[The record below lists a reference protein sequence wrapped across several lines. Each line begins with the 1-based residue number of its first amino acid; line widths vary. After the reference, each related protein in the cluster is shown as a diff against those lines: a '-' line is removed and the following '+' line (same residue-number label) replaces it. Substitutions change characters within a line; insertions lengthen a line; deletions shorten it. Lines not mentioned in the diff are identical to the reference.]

1 VSMIGRSIGHYRV
14 SAAIGAGGM
23 GEVYRA
29 NDSRL
34 GRDVAIKVLPPVF
47 AQDAERMARFE
58 REARLLAS
66 LQHANIASIYGFE
79 EFDGTRAIAME
90 LVEGP
95 TLADRIA
102 RGAIPVDDALP
113 IAKQVAD
120 ALEYAHE
127 RGVIHRDLKP
137 ANIKIT
143 TDGAAKVLDFGLA
156 KALDDDPNAPASDMT
171 KSPTL
176 TSAGTVAGVILGTA
190 AYMSPE
196 QAKGKTVDRRADIFS
211 FGVVFFEMLAG
222 RQAFRGETVSE
233 TLASVMKDEPDWN
246 ALPSTLPPLVRDLIQ
261 RCLLKDPKQ
270 RLRDIGEARILLERV
285 IRGDSSLSGI
295 HRVAVEDHAAPAAKP
310 RASAGRLIVIA
321 LPLVVLAA
329 LSGWMLRPNPPAP
342 LYQVDLALP
351 LGMQLDLQNASLSLS
366 PDGRTLAVAAAGE
379 GKDQQIWIRHLDDA
393 TMTPL
398 AGTEDGSYPTWSP
411 DGRTI
416 AFFANGKL
424 KRIPAQGGVVQT
436 LADAPEGRGAAWSPN
451 GTIVYAPGAL
461 EGLHAVPASGG
472 GARSLTTLERK
483 GATHRLPHFLP
494 DGERLLYVVG
504 SVEVDSATVH
514 VLDLRDGTARRLF
527 ECSSEARYLD
537 PGYIAY
543 LVERNLVV
551 QAFDPSTLERSGEP
565 VPIAEAVQF
574 NPYRYT
580 GAFTLV
586 DRGPVLFF
594 SGQTIESSRLAWFD
608 LDGNEVGR
616 LGAPGAFVG
625 SAAISPDGRRAVASM
640 RGDRFDL
647 WMFDIESGVRTRFT
661 LGPEQAVFPVWSP
674 DGREVAYADGSARIW
689 IQAAVGSAARRQILD
704 MKDVSMQLVDWS
716 RDGRDLLVDV
726 QQTQMGSDVWTIPV
740 SGTGEPRK
748 LLTSPATERAQEFS
762 PDGRWVLFISNESGA
777 DELYAALY
785 ASPESRFQVSDH
797 GARAGRWMPD
807 GRSMVFVASDGLLRR
822 VAVDGSGERLILG
835 ASETVFGGRS
845 IPGPA
850 DMAPD
855 GTRILISV
863 PDAVGSTTLRLV
875 TDWRTLVKEHTR
887 GAR

>member
-1 VSMIGRSIGHYRV
+1 VSMIGRSIGHYKITG
-14 SAAIGAGGM
+14 AIGAGGM
-23 GEVYRA
+23 GEVYRGT
-29 NDSRL
+29 DSRL

-102 RGAIPVDDALP
+102 RGAVPVEEALP

-143 TDGAAKVLDFGLA
+143 ADGAPKVLDFGLA
-156 KALDDDPNAPASDMT
+156 KALDDDPNASSSDMT

-196 QAKGKTVDRRADIFS
+196 QAKGKAVDRRADIFS

-233 TLASVMKDEPDWN
+233 TLASVMKDEPDWS
-246 ALPSTLPPLVRDLIQ
+246 ALPSSTPPVVRDLVR

-295 HRVAVEDHAAPAAKP
+295 HHAAVEDRAVPAAKA
-310 RASAGRLIVIA
+310 RVSIGRLVAVA
-321 LPLVVLAA
+321 LPLAVVGALA
-329 LSGWMLRPNPPAP
+329 GWMLHRPEPAP
-342 LYQVDLALP
+342 LFDVSLALP
-351 LGMQLDLQNASLSLS
+351 EGMQLDLQNASLSLS
-366 PDGRTLAVAAAGE
+366 PDGRTLAIAAAGE
-379 GKDQQIWIRHLDDA
+379 GKDQQIWLRHLDDA
-393 TMTPL
+393 TMTAL
-398 AGTEDGSYPTWSP
+398 AGTDDGTYPTWSP
-411 DGRTI
+411 DGRVI

-436 LADAPEGRGAAWSPN
+436 LADAPEGRGIGWSPN

-461 EGLHAVPASGG
+461 EGLHAISASGG
-472 GARSLTTLERK
+472 APRVLTRLEKK

-504 SVEVDSATVH
+504 SVELDSAAVH
-514 VLDLRDGTARRLF
+514 VVDVRDGKTRRVF
-527 ECSSEARYLD
+527 ECLSEARYLD

-543 LVERNLVV
+543 LVDRNLVV
-551 QAFDPSTLERSGEP
+551 QAFDPATLQRSGEP

-580 GAFTLV
+580 GAFALV
-586 DRGPVLFF
+586 DRGPMLFF
-594 SGQTIESSRLAWFD
+594 SGETFESSRLAWFD

-616 LGAPGAFVG
+616 LGEPGAFIG
-625 SAAISPDGRRAVASM
+625 AGRISPDGQRVVASM

-647 WMFDIESGVRTRFT
+647 WMFDIDSGVRTRFT
-661 LGPEQAVFPVWSP
+661 LGPEQAVFPLWAP

-689 IQAAVGSAARRQILD
+689 VQSAVGSAARRQILD
-704 MKDVSMQLVDWS
+704 MKEVSMQLIDWS

-740 SGTGEPRK
+740 SGSDEPRE
-748 LLTSPATERAQEFS
+748 LLTSQATERAQEFS
-762 PDGRWVLFISNESGA
+762 PDGRWVLFVSNESGM

-785 ASPESRFQVSDH
+785 ASPDARFQVSDR
-797 GARAGRWMPD
+797 GARTGRWMPD
-807 GRSMVFVASDGLLRR
+807 GRSVLYVGSDGLVRR
-822 VAVDGSGERLILG
+822 VAVDGSGERLVLG
-835 ASETVFGGRS
+835 AAETVFGGRT
-845 IPGPA
+845 IAGPA
-850 DMAPD
+850 DIAPD
-855 GTRILISV
+855 GQRLLVSV
-863 PDAVGSTTLRLV
+863 PEGGGSTTLRLV
-875 TDWRTLVKEHTR
+875 TDWRALVR
-887 GAR
+887 ARTAR